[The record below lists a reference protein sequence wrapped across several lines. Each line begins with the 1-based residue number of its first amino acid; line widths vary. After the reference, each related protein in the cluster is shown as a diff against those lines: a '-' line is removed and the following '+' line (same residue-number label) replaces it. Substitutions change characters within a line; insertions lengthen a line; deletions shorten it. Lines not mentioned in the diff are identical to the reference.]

1 MIQGPYCYS
10 KSNQS
15 SPILFYT
22 TRGWNRGRKA
32 TWNYYTLNLKRK
44 VVKRKMN
51 RMWNGIL
58 QSTTTFPSAGG
69 GVIEQMCQD
78 FCRKRKKYVD
88 KHKRKVHFSEGY
100 LEKEGVEKDSY
111 MPLKLSQSVPGIL
124 PTHGFH
130 FGTRYKVSEESI
142 RTYIIFIR
150 VSTLFTKQKNNLIP
164 IILRSFH
171 LWSWCMIHSLYN
183 DCRFLFSPV
192 YVRKPTRFYGLW

>member
-32 TWNYYTLNLKRK
+32 TWNYYTLNLNRK
-44 VVKRKMN
+44 VVKRKIN
-51 RMWNGIL
+51 RMWNRIL

-69 GVIEQMCQD
+69 GVIKQMCQD

-100 LEKEGVEKDSY
+100 LEKEGVAFLYVALICHSNY
-111 MPLKLSQSVPGIL
+111 PQSVSPWDITYSWFSLWHKVQSIWGKHQNRYHFYPCVNSVYKAEKQSDSHYFKKFSSLIL
-124 PTHGFH
+124 
-130 FGTRYKVSEESI
+130 
-142 RTYIIFIR
+142 
-150 VSTLFTKQKNNLIP
+150 
-164 IILRSFH
+164 
-171 LWSWCMIHSLYN
+171 M
-183 DCRFLFSPV
+183 
-192 YVRKPTRFYGLW
+192 YVTQPLQWL